1 MLRAEARRAD
11 EISRPLV
18 DDAGRSRQLD
28 GLDVAEAPVVSQ
40 HLHVQ
45 QPNEE
50 FLGLL
55 LVGGQNVLR
64 PRTAGRTGL
73 FGPLELLLEDGHLP
87 GDDPILLLLGLGFA
101 DRLEELEELLGQ
113 VHSAHGW
120 VFFYWDGQ
128 RIELDLLDWP
138 MAMRCADLRLDHLV
152 IESQASLPMTQQG
165 RISEQD
171 LFPFRCNGTPGWA
184 YPVIVLDKRQRKKK

>member
-40 HLHVQ
+40 HLDVQ

-73 FGPLELLLEDGHLP
+73 FRPLELLLEDGHLP
-87 GDDPILLLLGLGFA
+87 GDDPILLLLGLGLA
-101 DRLEELEELLGQ
+101 DRLEELEKLLGQ

-120 VFFYWDGQ
+120 VLRSSIGMSN
-128 RIELDLLDWP
+128 ELDW
-138 MAMRCADLRLDHLV
+138 MRCAD
-152 IESQASLPMTQQG
+152 
-165 RISEQD
+165 
-171 LFPFRCNGTPGWA
+171 F
-184 YPVIVLDKRQRKKK
+184 YY